1 MASGGPRTP
10 STPAVVSGPGSLS
23 QRTDGVVA
31 SKQTARYIAGG
42 DYGDGGLMGIQQGAP
57 MAKTLG
63 VAPAAQPS
71 AQPQQQQE
79 PQQPVI
85 PLTAPSQRPNE
96 PVTEGAAVG
105 PGAGPEVLGLLSPSQ
120 QGGTSAKQI
129 VQGLASHPDASPA
142 LKQLADL
149 LGR

>member
-1 MASGGPRTP
+1 MPSGGNRTP
-10 STPAVVSGPGSLS
+10 SSPAVVSGPGSLS
-23 QRTDGVVA
+23 QRTDGGPA

-63 VAPAAQPS
+63 GASVPQSS
-71 AQPQQQQE
+71 AQPQQMQQE
-79 PQQPVI
+79 PQVI
-85 PLTAPSQRPNE
+85 PLTAPSMRPDE
-96 PVTEGAAVG
+96 PVTHGAAMG
-105 PGAGPEVLGLLSPSQ
+105 PGAGVDVLGLLPQQQ
-120 QGGTSAKQI
+120 QGGASAKQI